1 MSTAEALGP
10 PAAPSRKA
18 MFELPPPEDGGL
30 RDAVEIR
37 RVVVERTV
45 FPARPAARKTLGL
58 STMAWVTWGI
68 SVLAVRKFDGAPR
81 LLSGNATGLCG
92 GVMTNGVMLTGAKVG
107 APGVTTAVPC
117 ATSDVPCGMFARR
130 ATDCG
135 S

>member
-45 FPARPAARKTLGL
+45 FPARPAARNTLGL

-92 GVMTNGVMLTGAKVG
+92 ALMTNEVMLPAPKIRP
-107 APGVTTAVPC
+107 PGVPTTV
-117 ATSDVPCGMFARR
+117 
-130 ATDCG
+130 
-135 S
+135 